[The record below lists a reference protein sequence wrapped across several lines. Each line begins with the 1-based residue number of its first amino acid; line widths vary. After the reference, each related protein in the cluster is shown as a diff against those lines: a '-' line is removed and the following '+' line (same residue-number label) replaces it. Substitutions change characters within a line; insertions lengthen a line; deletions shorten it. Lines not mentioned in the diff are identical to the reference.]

1 MRRSPGPER
10 SVPCTDRVEL
20 GCRCQERLVLL
31 GREADWYR
39 EGRTT
44 FECAACGRA
53 LTLADRLEAG
63 EGVPPLIGGLGEA
76 GASARDL
83 LRGLRA
89 AGGP

>member
-31 GREADWYR
+31 GREEDWYS
-39 EGRTT
+39 EGRTA
-44 FECAACGRA
+44 FECAGCGRA
-53 LTLADRLEAG
+53 LTLADRLDE
-63 EGVPPLIGGLGEA
+63 EELPPLIGGPAEA